1 MLDQLTIQTEDKD
14 TLRPLLTSA
23 IDQEKKMLAL
33 GIERTRKHLA
43 EFEQQYQMTSAEFES
58 RLTSNQLEETLAFT
72 DWRMEL
78 GILRRLERQYQAL
91 ENARLD

>member
-1 MLDQLTIQTEDKD
+1 MLDHLTIQTEDKD

-43 EFEQQYQMTSAEFES
+43 EFEQQYQMTTAEFER
-58 RLTSNQLEETLAFT
+58 RLNSNQLEETLAFT